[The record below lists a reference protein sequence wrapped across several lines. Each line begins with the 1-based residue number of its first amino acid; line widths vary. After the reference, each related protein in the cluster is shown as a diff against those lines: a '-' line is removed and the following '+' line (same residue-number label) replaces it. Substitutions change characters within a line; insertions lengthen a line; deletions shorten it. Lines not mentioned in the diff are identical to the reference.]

1 MWPAC
6 ESWSTKFNFKISWL
20 RVFCWH
26 FFIRKMYTDVCSI
39 YWKRWSYRLQQ
50 EIWLWNCKSYFFD
63 LTFYKLT
70 TVFAL
75 FTFYLLLVMKDWNLE
90 WKFPPMFE
98 KNQAYHYKQTYK
110 CDIIIIQHTL
120 LYMYWPCYIDPYY
133 FSFKSHTIR
142 RLAIWNGRGARYC
155 GMKRVHVNCKCLCY
169 VCFVGLLF

>member
-120 LYMYWPCYIDPYY
+120 LYMYWPCYIDPGWW
-133 FSFKSHTIR
+133 
-142 RLAIWNGRGARYC
+142 RLILVLMYHIISALKAIP
-155 GMKRVHVNCKCLCY
+155 
-169 VCFVGLLF
+169 